1 MATRVKKTETPDVET
16 ETTEVTTPEP
26 TGTSVQALLDEVE
39 KATGKDYQPATI
51 RVLLRKLAKEG
62 KLQKGEGRWSLT
74 DEEVETVIEAVQA
87 GRAEKAPKEETA
99 DGEEI
104 PWAHIDVASPAWNT
118 GGPYGFIPARA
129 TGVPVR
135 TIVETIRSICS

>member
-1 MATRVKKTETPDVET
+1 MATRVKKTETPAAET
-16 ETTEVTTPEP
+16 ETTETEVTTPEP

-99 DGEEI
+99 DGEEK
-104 PWAHIDVASPAWNT
+104 PKRKRSTKKAEPA
-118 GGPYGFIPARA
+118 PEPEEDEDDLE
-129 TGVPVR
+129 VDLD
-135 TIVETIRSICS
+135 EL

>member
-99 DGEEI
+99 DGGEKPKRKRSTKKAAPEPEPEE
-104 PWAHIDVASPAWNT
+104 DEDDLEVDLD
-118 GGPYGFIPARA
+118 
-129 TGVPVR
+129 
-135 TIVETIRSICS
+135 EL

>member
-1 MATRVKKTETPDVET
+1 MATRVKKTETPAAET

-87 GRAEKAPKEETA
+87 GRAEKAPKEETS
-99 DGEEI
+99 DGEEK
-104 PWAHIDVASPAWNT
+104 PK
-118 GGPYGFIPARA
+118 RK
-129 TGVPVR
+129 
-135 TIVETIRSICS
+135 RSTKKDAPEPEPEEDEDDLEVDLDEL

>member
-1 MATRVKKTETPDVET
+1 MATRVKKTETPAVEAVET
-16 ETTEVTTPEP
+16 EETTPA
-26 TGTSVQALLDEVE
+26 GTSVQGLLDEVE

-62 KLQKGEGRWSLT
+62 KLQKGEGRWSLS

-99 DGEEI
+99 DEKPKRKRSAKKAAPQPEPEE
-104 PWAHIDVASPAWNT
+104 DEDDLEVDLD
-118 GGPYGFIPARA
+118 
-129 TGVPVR
+129 
-135 TIVETIRSICS
+135 EL

>member
-1 MATRVKKTETPDVET
+1 MATRVKKTETPVET
-16 ETTEVTTPEP
+16 ETEVTTPEP

-99 DGEEI
+99 DGEEK
-104 PWAHIDVASPAWNT
+104 PK
-118 GGPYGFIPARA
+118 RK
-129 TGVPVR
+129 
-135 TIVETIRSICS
+135 RSTKKAAPEPEPEEDEDDLEVDLDEL

>member
-1 MATRVKKTETPDVET
+1 MATRVKKTETPAVENEAVEAVET
-16 ETTEVTTPEP
+16 EETTPA
-26 TGTSVQALLDEVE
+26 GTSVQGLLDEVE

-62 KLQKGEGRWSLT
+62 KLQKGEGRWSLS

-99 DGEEI
+99 DGEEK
-104 PWAHIDVASPAWNT
+104 PK
-118 GGPYGFIPARA
+118 RK
-129 TGVPVR
+129 
-135 TIVETIRSICS
+135 RSTKKAAPQPEPEEDEDDLEVDLDEL

>member
-1 MATRVKKTETPDVET
+1 MATRVKKTETPAVET
-16 ETTEVTTPEP
+16 EAVEAIETEETAPA
-26 TGTSVQALLDEVE
+26 GTSVQGLLDEVE

-62 KLQKGEGRWSLT
+62 KLQKGEGRWSLS

-99 DGEEI
+99 DGEEK
-104 PWAHIDVASPAWNT
+104 PK
-118 GGPYGFIPARA
+118 RK
-129 TGVPVR
+129 
-135 TIVETIRSICS
+135 RSTKKAAPQPEPEEDEDDLEVDLDEL

>member
-1 MATRVKKTETPDVET
+1 MATRVKKTETPAVENEAVET
-16 ETTEVTTPEP
+16 EETTPA
-26 TGTSVQALLDEVE
+26 GTSVQGLLDEVE

-62 KLQKGEGRWSLT
+62 KLQKGEGRWSLS

-99 DGEEI
+99 DGEEK
-104 PWAHIDVASPAWNT
+104 PK
-118 GGPYGFIPARA
+118 RK
-129 TGVPVR
+129 
-135 TIVETIRSICS
+135 RSTKKAAPQPEPEEDEDDLEVDLDEL

>member
-1 MATRVKKTETPDVET
+1 MATRVKKTETPAVET
-16 ETTEVTTPEP
+16 EAVEAVETEETTPA
-26 TGTSVQALLDEVE
+26 GTPVQGLLDEVE

-62 KLQKGEGRWSLT
+62 KLQKGEGRWSLS

-99 DGEEI
+99 DGEEK
-104 PWAHIDVASPAWNT
+104 PK
-118 GGPYGFIPARA
+118 RK
-129 TGVPVR
+129 
-135 TIVETIRSICS
+135 RSTKKAEPQPEPEEDEDDLEVDLDEL